1 MKLIYYDG
9 FLKKK
14 KTDGPV
20 MVVRESSE
28 AYCKAEP
35 WRELGVTKEFYEER
49 MAQIQSLTL
58 MDNKLL
64 VKVFEDEACVEELL
78 RVIMDKPDIQVMECH
93 TEAYIHNLYGRS
105 VRLDISARDSDGK
118 LYDVEVQKS
127 NAGAIPKR
135 ARYNGALLDADV
147 TNPGDD
153 FQNIPETVVIFI
165 TENDV
170 LCGGLPIYHIER
182 TIQETGKLFND
193 GEHII
198 YVNASICD
206 DTKLGRL
213 MHDMKCERVEDMDN
227 KVLAD
232 RVDYFKNDKRGY
244 YEWWD
249 DIDEW
254 SLRDIEKGRQQ
265 GIQEGELLNL
275 ISMIGKKL
283 AKGKDIATIA
293 DELESEYEE
302 IAGICEVAQRFAP
315 EYNTEAIFEAYSKTR
330 VVA

>member
-1 MKLIYYDG
+1 MELIYYDG
-9 FLKKK
+9 FLSRRKSVFCGLVKESE
-14 KTDGPV
+14 
-20 MVVRESSE
+20 VVYGE
-28 AYCKAEP
+28 AQP
-35 WRELGVTKEFYEER
+35 WKELGVSKEVYEER

-78 RVIMDKPDIQVMECH
+78 RVIMDKPGIQVMECH
-93 TEAYIHNLYGRS
+93 TEVYIHNLYGRS
-105 VRLDISARDSDGK
+105 VRLDISARDSDDK

-170 LCGGLPIYHIER
+170 LDGGLPIYHIER

-227 KVLAD
+227 KILAD

-254 SLRDIEKGRQQ
+254 SLRDIEKGKKQ
-265 GIQEGELLNL
+265 GEAMTL
-275 ISMIGKKL
+275 ITQVCKKL

-293 DELESEYEE
+293 DELESDYEE
-302 IAGICEVAQRFAP
+302 IAGICVVAQRFAP
-315 EYNTEAIFEAYSKTR
+315 DYNTEAIFEAYSKTQ

>member
-1 MKLIYYDG
+1 MELIYYDG
-9 FLKKK
+9 FLSRRKSVFCGLVKESE
-14 KTDGPV
+14 
-20 MVVRESSE
+20 VVYGE
-28 AYCKAEP
+28 AQP
-35 WRELGVTKEFYEER
+35 WKELGVSKEVYEER

-78 RVIMDKPDIQVMECH
+78 RVIMDKPGIQVMECH
-93 TEAYIHNLYGRS
+93 TEVYIHNLYGRS
-105 VRLDISARDSDGK
+105 VRLDISARDSDDK

-170 LCGGLPIYHIER
+170 LCGGLSIYHIER

-254 SLRDIEKGRQQ
+254 SLRDIEKGKKQ
-265 GIQEGELLNL
+265 GEIMTL
-275 ISMIGKKL
+275 ISLVCKKL
-283 AKGKDIATIA
+283 LKNKDISTIA
-293 DELESEYEE
+293 DELETEYDI
-302 IAGICEVAQRFAP
+302 IADICQAAQAFAP
-315 EYNTEAIFEAYSKTR
+315 EYDIEAIFEVYNRAQ
-330 VVA
+330 VAS

>member
-1 MKLIYYDG
+1 MELVYYDG
-9 FLKKK
+9 FISRRKPAFVCLVK
-14 KTDGPV
+14 
-20 MVVRESSE
+20 ESE
-28 AYCKAEP
+28 VGYGETQP
-35 WRELGVTKEFYEER
+35 WKELGVSKEVYEER

-93 TEAYIHNLYGRS
+93 TEVYIHNLYGRS
-105 VRLDISARDSDGK
+105 VRLDISARDLDGK

-127 NAGAIPKR
+127 NAGAIPQR

-254 SLRDIEKGRQQ
+254 SLRDIEKGKKQ
-265 GIQEGELLNL
+265 GEAMTL
-275 ISMIGKKL
+275 ITQVCKKL

-302 IAGICEVAQRFAP
+302 IAGICVVAQRFAP
-315 EYNTEAIFEAYSKTR
+315 EYNTEAIFEAYSKTQ